1 MTAVDPETIP
11 PGLLDR
17 SSIPVR
23 EHPRFRVVQA
33 RALRSAIFRSTLV
46 LAAASI
52 ASGGPLVWLYPT
64 EGLILAIVG
73 LAEGALWATIA
84 ILIGRVERRYLALA
98 ASCLAM
104 FVLPGPLL
112 TIAVLP
118 AQYAT
123 TLAYL
128 VVIPLAIALFVP
140 WAPRAHALWLV
151 AYVGV
156 GTGFAMSSLAASL
169 TTDQRL
175 GLVLALGVA
184 GLVSFVGQRSLQQVR
199 EREFSEYLRLRTM
212 NELARAQRAELRE
225 VNRQLS
231 ETARIDPLTGLSNR
245 RRLSEDLAA
254 LWDRH
259 VRYGHGYTAVL
270 LDLDRFKALN
280 DRFGH
285 LAGDATLQAVAVALR
300 AETRPGDGIYRFGGE
315 EFLVI
320 LPEASVA
327 AAEATGE
334 RLRQAVVALEIPH
347 PDNVPWGVMTISAGV
362 ARMASEV
369 EASADD
375 WLRRADVALYRAKE
389 GGRNRVQGFE

>member
-1 MTAVDPETIP
+1 M
-11 PGLLDR
+11 
-17 SSIPVR
+17 
-23 EHPRFRVVQA
+23 
-33 RALRSAIFRSTLV
+33 
-46 LAAASI
+46 
-52 ASGGPLVWLYPT
+52 
-64 EGLILAIVG
+64 
-73 LAEGALWATIA
+73 
-84 ILIGRVERRYLALA
+84 
-98 ASCLAM
+98 
-104 FVLPGPLL
+104 
-112 TIAVLP
+112 
-118 AQYAT
+118 
-123 TLAYL
+123 
-128 VVIPLAIALFVP
+128 
-140 WAPRAHALWLV
+140 
-151 AYVGV
+151 
-156 GTGFAMSSLAASL
+156 
-169 TTDQRL
+169 
-175 GLVLALGVA
+175 
-184 GLVSFVGQRSLQQVR
+184 
-199 EREFSEYLRLRTM
+199 
-212 NELARAQRAELRE
+212 
-225 VNRQLS
+225 
-231 ETARIDPLTGLSNR
+231 
-245 RRLSEDLAA
+245 
-254 LWDRH
+254 
-259 VRYGHGYTAVL
+259 RYGHGYTAVL